1 MSCSSSSRRRTR
13 RSETGRRL
21 LLLVGAV
28 AVCALAAELG
38 LRAWHARLR
47 AAEGV
52 LQDEVALVHRA
63 SDDPVLVYELTPGAV
78 SERDGIPIRINADGF
93 RDDPFPGPRRPG
105 EFRVVVVGDSVTAGH
120 SVEMADAFAQ
130 LLERRLAARPPAG
143 ASRATVLNLGV
154 FGYATRQELRLLET
168 RGLAYEPDLVI
179 LAYHLNDPDVADAGQ
194 GRYFRRSPSLLVD
207 ELLRAVRALR
217 LRGDEREYHRR
228 IHEDHADEIAA
239 DLARLGALS
248 RESGVP
254 VLLAVL
260 PLFQWDAPERYAW
273 RDLHGALAALAAANG
288 LAFLDLAPRLTALP
302 VDGVGENI
310 WHPNGRGHALI
321 AEELFEWI
329 QAHGALRRRAGG

>member
-13 RSETGRRL
+13 RSDTVRRL
-21 LLLVGAV
+21 LLLAGVF

-38 LRAWHARLR
+38 LRAWD
-47 AAEGV
+47 GV

-63 SDDPVLVYELTPGAV
+63 SDDPVLVYELTPGAA
-78 SERDGIPIRINADGF
+78 SERDGIPIRINSDGF
-93 RDDPFPGPRRPG
+93 RDDPFPGPRQPG

-120 SVEMADAFAQ
+120 SVPMDEAFAQ
-130 LLERRLAARPPAG
+130 LLEQRLAARPPVG
-143 ASRATVLNLGV
+143 ASKATVLNLGV

-194 GRYFRRSPSLLVD
+194 SRHFRHPPSRLVD
-207 ELLRAVRALR
+207 ELQRVGRALR
-217 LRGDEREYHRR
+217 LRRDEREYHHR
-228 IHEDHADEIAA
+228 IHEDNADEIAG
-239 DLARLGALS
+239 DLGRLGALS

-260 PLFQWDAPERYAW
+260 PLFDWDTAERYAW
-273 RDLHGALAALAAANG
+273 RDLHGALAALAAGNG

-302 VDGVGENI
+302 VDAVGENI
-310 WHPNGRGHALI
+310 WHPNARGHALI
-321 AEELFEWI
+321 ADALFQWI
-329 QAHGALRRRAGG
+329 QAHGAVRRRAGG